1 MFLVEILKHFVVGV
15 FGASIDHS
23 WQNLTEDSQ
32 LLWCEF
38 SSFGHDDLEF
48 HNKIATLFFI
58 FVERHSKPFDYLL
71 FVVAY
76 DFSGTGIESVL
87 LAIEM
92 GQFEVKA

>member
-23 WQNLTEDSQ
+23 WQNLTEHSQ

-58 FVERHSKPFDYLL
+58 FVEGHSKPFDCFEFLIMQN
-71 FVVAY
+71 
-76 DFSGTGIESVL
+76 FSGGSSDYMFFS
-87 LAIEM
+87 A
-92 GQFEVKA
+92 